1 MTDLRLAT
9 EPDDDDRLA
18 DLIPDYWQRR
28 FMAEQ
33 LTVTFLRT
41 CITGAITDL
50 ESDRPRDHIAGALAA
65 ALESF

>member
-1 MTDLRLAT
+1 MSALHLPT
-9 EPDDDDRLA
+9 EPSDDERMA

-33 LTVTFLRT
+33 VTNTYLRT
-41 CITGAITDL
+41 VIRGAVMDL
-50 ESDRPRDHIAGALAA
+50 ESDRPRDHIAGALTA